1 MSFAVHSD
9 AWLTEVMARPVFRVD
24 GTGATDELAA
34 HVSRQERGF
43 YFVKVATDRI
53 GDVHALA
60 RCGFDVIDT
69 AVTFELTG
77 DGHGGA
83 EARRGGAGI
92 EVGECREVDAEAVL
106 AIAGSAF
113 RYSRFHLDP
122 TIGVELANHV
132 KREWIA
138 NYVKKLR
145 GDALLVARHAGKPA
159 GFLAALVSHGTAAID
174 LVAVA
179 TDAHGNGIGT
189 ALCAAFAQRYAGKPR
204 VVGTQVVNVPS
215 IRMYTKL
222 GYELARSQYVL
233 HRHVGA

>member
-1 MSFAVHSD
+1 MSFAVHAD
-9 AWLTEVMARPVFRVD
+9 TWLSEVMARPVFRVD
-24 GTGATDELAA
+24 GNGATDELET
-34 HVSRQERGF
+34 HLRGQKRSF
-43 YFVKVATDRI
+43 YFVKVPTDRVA
-53 GDVHALA
+53 DVHALG
-60 RCGFDVIDT
+60 RIGFSLVDT
-69 AVTFELTG
+69 AVTFELT
-77 DGHGGA
+77 H
-83 EARRGGAGI
+83 
-92 EVGECREVDAEAVL
+92 EVPHVSAIDVRECTADDADAVL

-122 TIGVELANHV
+122 AIGLDVAHLV

-145 GDALLVARHAGKPA
+145 GDALLVAHHAGKPA
-159 GFLAALVSHGTAAID
+159 GFLASLVSHGTAAID

-179 TDAHGNGIGT
+179 TDAHGQGIGS
-189 ALCAAFAQRYAGKPR
+189 ALCAAFATRYAGMPR

-233 HRHVGA
+233 HHHVGA